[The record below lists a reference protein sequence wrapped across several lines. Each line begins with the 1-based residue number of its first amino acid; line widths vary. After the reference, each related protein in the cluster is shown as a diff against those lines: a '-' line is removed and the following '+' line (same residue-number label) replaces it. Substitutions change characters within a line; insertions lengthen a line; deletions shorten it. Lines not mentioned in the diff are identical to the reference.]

1 VVNIGGMEPVTILEL
16 ARRIQVLTGSA
27 SEIVRVPYEEAY
39 GAGFE
44 DIRIRVPDLTKI
56 QGLVGYRPEIPL
68 DAILRD
74 MVEDGR
80 RRLER

>member
-1 VVNIGGMEPVTILEL
+1 M
-16 ARRIQVLTGSA
+16 RI
-27 SEIVRVPYEEAY
+27 
-39 GAGFE
+39 
-44 DIRIRVPDLTKI
+44 PDLTKI